1 MRSGRWC
8 RGGRPGRALEA
19 GAENRQG
26 RGPGRCRG
34 AAARGFR
41 VRRAA
46 RGLEPRAEA
55 TFGGDRAFT
64 VLWATHLGRSG
75 GERGSKPAQPAAGG
89 GRGRGR
95 KKSSKAAVGPA
106 ANEPDVL
113 FLAEQL
119 PRTDV
124 VRLPLWRFGQ
134 PPTGARRAAAAFTR
148 DFTAT
153 GAQPSLVVPAA
164 STSMALHLQAAVG
177 APALPPPGPARGK
190 GPTTE
195 AAPQERAMPG

>member
-1 MRSGRWC
+1 MG
-8 RGGRPGRALEA
+8 A
-19 GAENRQG
+19 GAEEAAPGG
-26 RGPGRCRG
+26 RSKQAPKIGKGAARG
-34 AAARGFR
+34 AAGALQPAASACAILHVGWILARR
-41 VRRAA
+41 QLSAVTEHSAA
-46 RGLEPRAEA
+46 
-55 TFGGDRAFT
+55 
-64 VLWATHLGRSG
+64 VLWATHLGRGG

-119 PRTDV
+119 PRPDV

-134 PPTGARRAAAAFTR
+134 PPTGARRAAATLTR

-153 GAQPSLVVPAA
+153 GAQPSVVVPAA

-177 APALPPPGPARGK
+177 APALPPPGPAGGK
-190 GPTTE
+190 GPTTV